1 MSKSLQEQLLNAG
14 LVNTKQVKQANASKS
29 KDRKQQRRRK
39 APVVDTT
46 RLEIE
51 QKAAEKTERDLAL
64 NRKRDQEKQ
73 RRETQAQI
81 TQLMD
86 ENQIAE
92 DNEGEAFH
100 FEHKGFVKKVY
111 VSDSIRGQIIRGQLA
126 IVVSKNRYR
135 VVPADI
141 ALKIKS
147 RDESALVVLQDQTPM
162 DQNLEIDPAYAKYKI
177 PDDLIW

>member
-14 LVNTKQVKQANASKS
+14 LVNTKQVKQVNTSKS
-29 KDRKQQRRRK
+29 KDRKQQRHRK
-39 APVVDTT
+39 AAVVDNT

-51 QKAAEKTERDLAL
+51 QKAAEKAERDLAL

-73 RRETQAQI
+73 RCGIQAQI
-81 TQLMD
+81 KQLAD

-92 DNEGEAFH
+92 DNGGEAFH

-111 VSDSIRGQIIRGQLA
+111 VSDSIRGQIICGQLA
-126 IVVSKNRYR
+126 IVVSKSRYR

-147 RDESALVVLQDQTPM
+147 RDESALVLLQEQSPSDQHR
-162 DQNLEIDPAYAKYKI
+162 EIDPAYAKYKI